1 MSSEQLEQITT
12 DELMKEIQRRID
24 CAKKPEKRIILIG
37 MRYSSS
43 FHSFI
48 SLVLLFVLLPPIG
61 VAILS
66 FPTSTTS
73 SSSSSDRY
81 MVLVQSHG

>member
-48 SLVLLFVLLPPIG
+48 LLVCAFAADWRCDFI
-61 VAILS
+61 
-66 FPTSTTS
+66 FPNINNNIIII
-73 SSSSSDRY
+73 
-81 MVLVQSHG
+81 VFG